1 MGPDA
6 LEDLITAFSRL
17 PGIGRKTAQRLAFH
31 VLKQD
36 RSEAETLASA
46 IIGARDRIAHCSRCH
61 NFTEAGTDLCEVCR
75 DSRRDRQLVC
85 VVAEASDV
93 LILEVNQLIDG
104 VYHVLGGVLSP
115 LNGVMPEDLGIEE
128 LVQRVKTDSVREVIL
143 ALDASVEG
151 DTTAD
156 YIGMELT
163 PLTKVT
169 RPARGLPVGADL
181 ALADRVTLAHAL
193 EGRYSL

>member
-1 MGPDA
+1 M
-6 LEDLITAFSRL
+6 
-17 PGIGRKTAQRLAFH
+17 
-31 VLKQD
+31 
-36 RSEAETLASA
+36 
-46 IIGARDRIAHCSRCH
+46 
-61 NFTEAGTDLCEVCR
+61 CEVCR
-75 DSRRDRQLVC
+75 DARRDRQLVC

-93 LILEVNQLIDG
+93 LVLEYNQLISG

-115 LNGVMPEDLGIEE
+115 LNGIMPDDLGIED
-128 LVQRVKTDSVREVIL
+128 LVERVKRDSVREVIL

-156 YIGMELT
+156 YIGMELM

-181 ALADRVTLAHAL
+181 ALADKATLAHAL